1 MKKTWF
7 GLGAVGAI
15 VSMASGGVVLA
26 GCGDDTVTALPGDS
40 GTDGSVSFDAPP
52 YEAGDG
58 EPGEENDATMDA
70 AEAGDAGEAQA
81 PTPAR
86 LLLSYGGTASS
97 ELVSWELEANA
108 VDGFY
113 VYPGFGT
120 TFVTPTSPWLL
131 EQESDIVAR
140 LDPLQP
146 WQVQSSWNVALN
158 DYVADAGYS
167 TSYSDPDAVVVG
179 AGTKAYVLRYTRNL
193 IAVLDS
199 SQLVDGGMPT
209 KTIDLSSQLQAAG
222 DGYVEMTAGYY
233 DATRQRVWVLLANI
247 NRYDVAENGYVL
259 LCAPTSPTL
268 VAIDTI
274 HDTLA
279 NLDPGSDGG
288 SIGWSL
294 PGYDPTFSPEAMVY
308 DAPNDRLLVLLA
320 GCNTAETDGGVG
332 PLVQREIDSVSL
344 ATGATQKLVDL
355 TAAAF
360 PAGLFYVD
368 AQHVIVQLDTAYT
381 WNPSSPMLGPAIP
394 NAPQTFDVDTHG
406 NLVGVTQAIA
416 ADGGAGPWQVLSVNA
431 VDGGV
436 TMLGANPFP
445 ADSGVG
451 AGYVAGVQLWPGR

>member
-1 MKKTWF
+1 MKKRSC
-7 GLGAVGAI
+7 GLGVVAALVVCSAGGAV
-15 VSMASGGVVLA
+15 LL
-26 GCGDDTVTALPGDS
+26 GCGDDTATALPEG
-40 GTDGSVSFDAPP
+40 GTDGSVTFDAPEFESGNP
-52 YEAGDG
+52 DG
-58 EPGEENDATMDA
+58 GPESDAEESDAS
-70 AEAGDAGEAQA
+70 DAGEAQA

-86 LLLSYGGTASS
+86 LLLSYSGTASS
-97 ELVSWELEANA
+97 ELVSWGLEANA

-120 TFVTPTSPWLL
+120 AFVTPKSPWLL

-146 WQVQSSWNVALN
+146 WQVQAWWNVALN
-158 DYVADAGYS
+158 DYAADAGYS

-193 IAVLDS
+193 IAVLDA
-199 SQLVDGGMPT
+199 SQLVDGGAPT
-209 KTIDLSSQLQAAG
+209 KTIDLSGQLQAGG

-247 NRYDVAENGYVL
+247 NRYDVAENGYAL
-259 LCAPTSPTL
+259 LCAPTSPTI
-268 VAIDTI
+268 VAIDTTS
-274 HDTLA
+274 DTLV
-279 NLDPGSDGG
+279 NLNPGSDGG

-294 PGYDPTFSPEAMVY
+294 PGFDPTFGAGAMVY
-308 DAPNDRLLVLLA
+308 DAPNDRLLVLQA
-320 GCNTAETDGGVG
+320 GCNTEETDGGVG
-332 PLVQREIDSVSL
+332 PLAEREIDSVSL

-368 AQHVIVQLDTAYT
+368 AQHVIVQLDTAYM
-381 WNPSSPMLGPAIP
+381 WNPSSSTLGPAIP
-394 NAPQTFDVDTHG
+394 NAPQAFDVDGHG
-406 NLVGVTQAIA
+406 NLVGITQAVT

-436 TMLGANPFP
+436 TTLGTNPFP
-445 ADSGVG
+445 GDSGVG
-451 AGYVAGVQLWPGR
+451 AGYVAGVQLWPAR

>member
-1 MKKTWF
+1 MKKNWLGLAAF
-7 GLGAVGAI
+7 GALASTGA
-15 VSMASGGVVLA
+15 GGLVLA
-26 GCGDDTVTALPGDS
+26 GCGDDTVTALPADS
-40 GTDGSVSFDAPP
+40 GTDGSLSFDAPP
-52 YEAGDG
+52 FEAGNG
-58 EPGEENDATMDA
+58 EAGEENDATPDA
-70 AEAGDAGEAQA
+70 GEAGEAQA

-86 LLLSYGGTASS
+86 LLLSYSGTASS
-97 ELVSWELEANA
+97 ELVSWGLQANA

-199 SQLVDGGMPT
+199 TQLVDGGMPT
-209 KTIDLSSQLQAAG
+209 KTIDLSSELQTGG
-222 DGYVEMTAGYY
+222 DGYVEMTAGFY
-233 DATRQRVWVLLANI
+233 DAARQRVWVLLANI

-259 LCAPTSPTL
+259 LCASTSPTL
-268 VAIDTI
+268 VAIDTTS
-274 HDTLA
+274 DTLV
-279 NLDPGSDGG
+279 NLNPGSDGG
-288 SIGWSL
+288 GNGWSL
-294 PGYDPTFSPEAMVY
+294 PGYDPTFSTGAMVY
-308 DAPNDRLLVLLA
+308 DAPNDRLLVLQA
-320 GCNTAETDGGVG
+320 GCNTAEADGGVG

-368 AQHVIVQLDTAYT
+368 AQHVIVQLDTAYI
-381 WNPSSPMLGPAIP
+381 WNPSSSTLGPAIP
-394 NAPQTFDVDTHG
+394 NAPQAFDVDGHG
-406 NLVGVTQAIA
+406 NLVGVTQAVA

-431 VDGGV
+431 IDGGV
-436 TMLGANPFP
+436 TMLGTNPFSD
-445 ADSGVG
+445 DSGVG
-451 AGYVAGVQLWPGR
+451 AGYVAGVQLWPAR